1 MRRIISTLL
10 LLLLAV
16 AIAPPAGGQANTP
29 SGAWGFVNTRYD
41 TRSSVSIYTGYGWHN
56 VFAMGGMVHNPRT
69 GNAELLGGV
78 GVVVRTWPRAD
89 HWLAFATA
97 RVGNDSYAQVYW
109 LPTVRRGAVTVR
121 ANAKWTIPYEGS
133 APSKVSVS
141 PLSVTHSLNRHLAAG
156 VAVDIAAAEHKRGSA
171 GVGPEL
177 RLRLPGAV
185 LVADALYDVTE
196 HGSRQRVF
204 LSLVF

>member
-1 MRRIISTLL
+1 MKRIVSI

-16 AIAPPAGGQANTP
+16 ASAPTARGQANSPT
-29 SGAWGFVNTRYD
+29 GTWGFVNTRYD
-41 TRSSVSIYTGYGWHN
+41 TRSSVSIYTGYGWHS
-56 VFAMGGMVHNPRT
+56 VFAMGGVLHNPST
-69 GNAELLGGV
+69 GNAEILGGV
-78 GVVVRTWPRAD
+78 GVVFRTWPRAD

-97 RVGNDSYAQVYW
+97 RMGNDSYAQVYW
-109 LPTVRRGAVTVR
+109 LPTVRVGVVTVR

-133 APSKVSVS
+133 APSRLSVS
-141 PLSVTHSLNRHLAAG
+141 PLSVTGSLNRHLAAG
-156 VAVDIAAAEHKRGSA
+156 VAVDMVAAEQKRGSA

-185 LVADALYDVTE
+185 LVGDALYDITT